1 MIQRPTDLYA
11 PIRNRLLDALPTIEY
26 ERLLPNLEEVPLAY
40 NTILYDVGDT
50 LTHVYFPN
58 DGIISLL
65 LTDQV
70 ETLEVGIVGR
80 EGMAGLPLFMG
91 VKTSRVRSLVQPSGT
106 AMRMKADDLKNEC
119 RRGGVLAGLLLRF
132 SYSMMLQVWQ
142 SATCYRRHT
151 IEERIIRRL
160 LMTNDRMET
169 NDFEMTQ
176 RFLSS
181 VVGVRREAI
190 NKVAINLK
198 REGLIDYSHGF
209 IEIIDRPG
217 LEAAACECYP
227 VIRDDE
233 ASSQISRQFEPS

>member
-1 MIQRPTDLYA
+1 MIQRPTDLDA

-106 AMRMKADDLKNEC
+106 AMRMKADDLKNE
-119 RRGGVLAGLLLRF
+119 
-132 SYSMMLQVWQ
+132 
-142 SATCYRRHT
+142 
-151 IEERIIRRL
+151 
-160 LMTNDRMET
+160 
-169 NDFEMTQ
+169 
-176 RFLSS
+176 
-181 VVGVRREAI
+181 
-190 NKVAINLK
+190 
-198 REGLIDYSHGF
+198 
-209 IEIIDRPG
+209 
-217 LEAAACECYP
+217 
-227 VIRDDE
+227 
-233 ASSQISRQFEPS
+233 